1 MKPEEIS
8 IAENTIYNLVELA
21 MFALYSEIGEKK
33 FSDLKPETQKHL
45 MFLQKGIALN
55 LKLSPEIN
63 SKINTSIIYPDS
75 EEMY

>member
-33 FSDLKPETQKHL
+33 IF
-45 MFLQKGIALN
+45 
-55 LKLSPEIN
+55 
-63 SKINTSIIYPDS
+63 
-75 EEMY
+75 